1 MHTSWLTP
9 VVFAAH
15 GLTMPQPLAPVD
27 KWDAR
32 VDAIMANYSNDDLIG
47 EMSQIAIYG
56 LVDSEANLIED
67 KVRAFAKQKVG
78 SYLGGPLWR
87 GLYDPAAVGWTWTA
101 KEYREAVGTIQNI
114 TMEENGGHPMIFG
127 LDSVHGAALIS
138 GAVKFG
144 QQINGAASFNPDLV
158 YEMGRVT
165 SRDTLAAGIP
175 WSFAPILDK
184 SSNPLWARTYETFGE
199 DPHTISVMGDAFV
212 RGMQSINGTAACLK
226 HFIAY
231 SFTPTG
237 HDKDGVTLTDFD
249 LLNYFAPQF
258 KAGFDAGA
266 LTIMENYIS
275 VNGVPTIANSKLMTT
290 LLRKDFAFD
299 GVSVSDYAEINQ
311 LTDFHRTARTE
322 DEATKQSLERTTLD
336 MSMIADDDSF
346 IHGTK
351 VLLERNPDILSRI
364 RESARRVVKLKVK
377 LGLYDNAMP
386 GEEYLDLVG
395 NNDDVAAALEM
406 ARESIVLLQNN
417 DSTLPLSADA
427 SIFLTGHIA
436 ERIAYQCGG
445 WSVSG
450 KQITSTYDV
459 SDDAFPH
466 GVSVKD
472 GLEAIAGSDSI
483 TYFNGLHW
491 NGSYSEADL
500 AQAKK
505 LAAQAEYTIAVI
517 GEQPY
522 HEKTGDIND
531 LALPAGQIEYVKE
544 IASTG
549 TKVILVLFE
558 GRPRLLGGL
567 PDKVYA
573 VIDGLLSCELGGKA
587 MAEIIYGQVNPSGRL
602 PITYPKNP
610 ANVAI
615 PYNHRVTTLC
625 ATAENCEM
633 QWDFGHGLSY
643 TTFDYSNLTLS
654 KTSVTSSSES
664 IDVSVTVTNSGSKA
678 GKETVMLFLT
688 QPYRSFNVP
697 EVKMLKKFSKINL
710 DASESRTV
718 KFTLTSEDWGVYYPQ
733 IGKGFKRVAED
744 ADYVIAIKPET
755 DCDVYNATAA
765 ENPLCATFTLATGE
779 YPFNTLAPLM

>member
-1 MHTSWLTP
+1 MH
-9 VVFAAH
+9 
-15 GLTMPQPLAPVD
+15 QPFVGAD
-27 KWDAR
+27 EWDAQ
-32 VDAIMANYSNDDLIG
+32 VDAIMATYSNDDLIG

-56 LVDSEANLIED
+56 LVDSEANLVED
-67 KVRAFAKQKVG
+67 KVRAFAKLKVG

-87 GLYDPAAVGWTWTA
+87 GLYDPAVVGWAWTA
-101 KEYREAVGTIQNI
+101 QEYRDAVGTIQNI

-127 LDSVHGAALIS
+127 LDSVHGAALVS

-158 YEMGRVT
+158 YEMGRIT

-184 SSNPLWARTYETFGE
+184 SSNSLWARTYETFGE
-199 DPHTISVMGDAFV
+199 DPYTISVMANAVV

-266 LTIMENYIS
+266 LTTMENYIS
-275 VNGVPTIANSKLMTT
+275 VNGVPTIANSKLMTD
-290 LLRKDFAFD
+290 LLRNDFAFD
-299 GVSVSDYAEINQ
+299 DVSVSDYAEINQ
-311 LTDFHRTARTE
+311 LTDFHRTARSE
-322 DEATKQSLERTTLD
+322 DEATRQSLERTTLD
-336 MSMIADDDSF
+336 MSMIASDDSF
-346 IHGTK
+346 INGTK
-351 VLLERNPDILSRI
+351 LLLERNPDILSRI
-364 RESARRVVKLKVK
+364 QESARRVVKLKVK

-386 GEEYLDLVG
+386 GDEYLDQVG
-395 NNDDVAAALEM
+395 NDDDVAAALEM
-406 ARESIVLLQNN
+406 AP
-417 DSTLPLSADA
+417 D
-427 SIFLTGHIA
+427 
-436 ERIAYQCGG
+436 RIAYQCGG

-450 KQITSTYDV
+450 KQTTSTYEV

-466 GVSVKD
+466 GISVKD
-472 GLEAIAGSDSI
+472 GLETIAGNDSI

-500 AQAKK
+500 AQAKQ

-522 HEKTGDIND
+522 HEKTGDLND

-544 IASTG
+544 IASTD

-558 GRPRLLGGL
+558 GRPRLLGEL
-567 PDKVYA
+567 PENVYA
-573 VIDGLLSCELGGKA
+573 VIDGLLACELGGKA

-602 PITYPKNP
+602 PITYPKDP

-654 KTSVTSSSES
+654 KTNVTSSSDS
-664 IDVSVTVTNSGSKA
+664 IEVSVTVTNSGLMA

-697 EVKMLKKFSKINL
+697 EVKMLKKFNKINL
-710 DASESRTV
+710 NASESQTV
-718 KFTLTSEDWGVYYPQ
+718 TFTLTLEDWGVYYPQ
-733 IGKGFKRVAED
+733 IGQGFNKVAED

-755 DCDVYNATAA
+755 DCDVYNSTAVA
-765 ENPLCATFTLATGE
+765 NSLCATFTLATGE
-779 YPFNTLAPLM
+779 YPFNILAPLM